1 MFTSGWQP
9 FLHTRNPRA
18 TLQTRRSWFPT
29 SGILT
34 AAFRFE
40 VWLIWREV
48 WTLLI
53 KNKTSQV
60 LSVLLGLPLY
70 LNIVLTCTVLCFMPL
85 DTIYLFKGVN
95 LLKGWWQTRGTSPR
109 PRHCHCFQHLIS
121 FVSFS
126 QAGMTAHTTTPAL
139 ERQSRR
145 IAPSSKLT
153 QEPSTKATLK
163 HTKKAKSSQSSH
175 SFSTWLH
182 FSSWILWKYVQLRIT
197 WAL

>member
-9 FLHTRNPRA
+9 FLHTRNPGA
-18 TLQTRRSWFPT
+18 TLQTRSSWFPT

-95 LLKGWWQTRGTSPR
+95 LLKGWWQTKRNFPETTSLSLLSTPHLFCLLFPGRYDGSHHDPSPWKTEQKDCSKFKANPGT
-109 PRHCHCFQHLIS
+109 QH
-121 FVSFS
+121 
-126 QAGMTAHTTTPAL
+126 
-139 ERQSRR
+139 QSN
-145 IAPSSKLT
+145 IKT
-153 QEPSTKATLK
+153 
-163 HTKKAKSSQSSH
+163 HKKGK
-175 SFSTWLH
+175 
-182 FSSWILWKYVQLRIT
+182 IIKE
-197 WAL
+197 